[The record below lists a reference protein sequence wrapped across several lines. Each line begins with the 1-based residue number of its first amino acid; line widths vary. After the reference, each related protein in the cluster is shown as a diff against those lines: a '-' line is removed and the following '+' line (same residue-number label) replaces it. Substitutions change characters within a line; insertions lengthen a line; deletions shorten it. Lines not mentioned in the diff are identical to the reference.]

1 MLSCEIVLLVVRAL
15 SIPFASV
22 VKFDIYS
29 EIRCWAKQFEL
40 SSVAWH
46 WISIPPPMCILI

>member
-22 VKFDIYS
+22 VKFDIYIVKFVVGRS
-29 EIRCWAKQFEL
+29 NL
-40 SSVAWH
+40 N
-46 WISIPPPMCILI
+46 